1 MRMLRAPTW
10 IAASAFGLLLTPPLA
25 AQGGPQRLT
34 YDNRPDMTQKDGEIE
49 LRKGPWVRTARF
61 EADAQL
67 TFEYLPTKDDTEV
80 SVTLGVFLSRGEIT
94 SPGYQLTL
102 PTASAPRLSLQGANA
117 RTLETG
123 EVPFTASQWQ
133 RIVMLIGARTVTVT
147 VNGRLASKFAVEPFA
162 GYVLF
167 RVREGAV
174 RLRNINLEP
183 ITPGFELAES
193 VRTLR
198 ELDEQGGTKPRLKRE
213 VKPVYPIGAMVDKSR
228 GIVMVKAV
236 VLPDGTVGQVQVTKS
251 LHPELDKS
259 AVTAVR
265 KWVFEPATLKG
276 TAIPV
281 IVEVELTFTLE

>member
-1 MRMLRAPTW
+1 MLRASIC
-10 IAASAFGLLLTPPLA
+10 IAVSALGPLLAPSLA

-34 YDNRPDMTQKDGEIE
+34 FDDRPNMTQKDGEIE

-67 TFEYLPTKDDTEV
+67 TFEYLPIKDGTEV
-80 SVTLGVFLSRGEIT
+80 SVTLGVLLSRREIV

-102 PTASAPRLSLQGANA
+102 PTAAAPRLSLRGPNA
-117 RTLETG
+117 RTLENG
-123 EVPFTASQWQ
+123 AMAFTAGQWQ
-133 RIVMLIGARTVTVT
+133 RIVMLMGARTVTVT
-147 VNGRLASKFAVEPFA
+147 VNGTLTSRFAVEPFA

-183 ITPGFELAES
+183 ITPRLELTEP

-198 ELDEQGGTKPRLKRE
+198 DLDEQGGTKPRLKRE
-213 VKPVYPIGAMVDKSR
+213 VKPVYSIGAMVDKSR

-259 AVTAVR
+259 ALTAVR